1 MTKKMKIHK
10 VIIYIVFIGIV
21 SCKSTSETQIA
32 KISDLGLITKSGIIY
47 ALPKTNL
54 SFKIE
59 AVRTDIIPGPYHDYA
74 EKYIGITDVP
84 HMEESVWQISNITI
98 DSYNDIDADQFYVLY
113 PSGNM
118 NINLNKLI
126 KNEIIFPVN
135 RNVKNVFENK
145 FYGNVKNENEI
156 IFTDLSVSKYIG
168 KEKVTYYK
176 RVQRDS
182 LFAKVPVIKTQS
194 FYKSFENK
202 AEEAAKF
209 IFMIREK
216 RFELLTGMADYYPEG
231 KALEVAIEELNRLEN
246 EYLDLFIG
254 KRFTSTYNA
263 SCEFTPTI
271 QDINQPHILF
281 RFSEN
286 KGVLTANDLSGHPI
300 IIELDNFNQTRNLSN
315 LISNHV
321 NPKGKVN
328 NNNLFYRVPEL
339 VQVKVFDGSSLI
351 ATRKVKIYQFGETI
365 LFPAM
370 FLMDDEKFI
379 EFYYDED

>member
-1 MTKKMKIHK
+1 MKIYN
-10 VIIYIVFIGIV
+10 VIIYIALIGIV
-21 SCKSTSETQIA
+21 SCKPTSETQIA
-32 KISDLGLITKSGIIY
+32 KISDIGLLTKSGIIY

-59 AVRTDIIPGPYHDYA
+59 AVRTDIIPGPYHEYA
-74 EKYIGITDVP
+74 DIYIGITDVP
-84 HMEESVWQISNITI
+84 HFEESVWQISNITI
-98 DSYNDIDADQFYVLY
+98 DSYNDIDADQFYILN

-118 NINLNKLI
+118 NIDINKLI

-135 RNVKNVFENK
+135 RSVKDVFENK

-263 SCEFTPTI
+263 SYEFAPTI
-271 QDINQPHILF
+271 QDIDQPHILF

-286 KGVLTANDLSGHPI
+286 KGVLTANDLSGRPI
-300 IIELDNFNQTRNLSN
+300 IIELENFNQTKSLSN
-315 LISNHV
+315 LISTQV
-321 NPKGKVN
+321 NQEEKAN
-328 NNNLFYRVPEL
+328 NNNLYYRVPEL
-339 VQVKVFDGSSLI
+339 AQVKVFDGSSLI
-351 ATRKVKIYQFGETI
+351 ATRKVKIYQFGESI
-365 LFPAM
+365 IFPAL
-370 FLMDDEKFI
+370 FLMDEEKFI
-379 EFYYDED
+379 EFYYENDK

>member
-263 SCEFTPTI
+263 SYEFTPTI